1 MKKIL
6 YISFLLI
13 IPFLN
18 GQSSDEV
25 IKKIVDEV
33 YNNSQ
38 VEKLSHELFDVVGPR
53 LVGTPQMKNAH
64 DWAVEKYKSWGI
76 NSYLHQWGIWRGWER
91 GITHID
97 MLKPRLRTLNG
108 RQ

>member
-1 MKKIL
+1 MKKL
-6 YISFLLI
+6 FCFVFLTAFSFL
-13 IPFLN
+13 N
-18 GQSSDEV
+18 SQSPDDA
-25 IKKIVDEV
+25 IKKMIEEV

-38 VEKLSHELFDVVGPR
+38 VEKLSHELFDLVGPR

-97 MLKPRLRTLNG
+97 MLKPRVRT
-108 RQ
+108 